1 MAGRSGGVT
10 GAPEAFEKGKVDM
23 ATTDSTIQGF
33 KKRSERGEGIVTG
46 NQAVRRAIAVLKAF
60 SDDAPEMG
68 VTEVSR
74 KVNLHKSTVYRLLSA
89 FEGEGLIAKSPETG
103 KYRLGPELIVLG
115 EQVLRHTD
123 VHRVALP
130 FLRELADR
138 TGETVDLEVLS
149 GGNVVTIEEI
159 AGKHV
164 VAAAGAIGMPWAAH
178 ATSTGKTLLAHQPQE
193 KQRQILARAL
203 KKFTPRTVTDP
214 KVLARDLLKI
224 REQGYAVSY
233 GELEDHLVAI
243 GLPIR
248 SRNGDAIAAVSI
260 SGPDTRLTSDKL
272 PGLIRTGLDTVAKI
286 SARLGYHGPAS
297 LRTAQAKF
305 TAPRAFA

>member
-1 MAGRSGGVT
+1 MK
-10 GAPEAFEKGKVDM
+10 KGKGHMTQDV
-23 ATTDSTIQGF
+23 SVQGIR
-33 KKRSERGEGIVTG
+33 KRSDRGEGIVTG

-89 FEGEGLIAKSPETG
+89 FEGEGLIAKSPENG

-130 FLRELADR
+130 FLRDMADR

-178 ATSTGKTLLAHQPQE
+178 ATSTGKVLLAFQPPE
-193 KQRQILARAL
+193 KQRQILVRTL
-203 KKFTPRTVTDP
+203 KKFTPRTITDS
-214 KVLARDLLKI
+214 KVLSRDLVKI

-233 GELEDHLVAI
+233 GELEDHLIAI

-260 SGPDTRLTSDKL
+260 SGPDTRLTPDKL
-272 PGLIRTGLDTVAKI
+272 PGLIRIGLDTCSKI

-297 LRTAQAKF
+297 LRAAQSKF
-305 TAPRAFA
+305 LAPRAIV